1 VVVEERE
8 EALEAGLGIAEGDP
22 TTGFDELALRS
33 EVGGSSDSQGL
44 GAALVHHSPGTRA

>member
-1 VVVEERE
+1 MAVSVAS
-8 EALEAGLGIAEGDP
+8 ALQSAAPYVQGY
-22 TTGFDELALRS
+22 ELALRS